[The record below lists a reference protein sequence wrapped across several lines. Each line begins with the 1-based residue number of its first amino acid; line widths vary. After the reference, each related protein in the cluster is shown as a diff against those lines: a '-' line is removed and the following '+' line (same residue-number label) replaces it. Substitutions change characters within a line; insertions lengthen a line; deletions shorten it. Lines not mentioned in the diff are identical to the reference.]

1 MNGMD
6 NKEFCKRQNEFRA
19 EVESCGEGNKGYYVC
34 IINKK
39 VQLGN
44 CNKKVCL
51 LCDDYLG
58 LGMNTADS
66 SGNNDTGVQMTHK
79 NTTPTSTNSTNEI
92 NDLKTPTNV
101 NAGLTNTSS
110 NVQSQNPEKQSKI
123 PEGLIIG
130 GGIGVMVLFV
140 LGFILII
147 NFVRKR
153 KNNDDGI
160 SKERNI
166 PGAKGY
172 DQLDD
177 ENYSSYRS
185 FTSSSIQNPNTLI
198 DNKPFTRTSS
208 NDQMP
213 IYDDVIIDKRNTNTQ
228 NNYNTSIIYNNENSI
243 VMRNN
248 FHGNESMKMN
258 PNRSFSNGTNSEFH
272 KVNTS
277 ILVDSLAETSFQK
290 NPNVL
295 DNTYGNKAVT
305 KMGSRE
311 FSQKNMMIQSNE
323 AVNSSSMFNNMNE
336 NANSSPNEIKQAF
349 SNMPYSPTSLSNTST
364 STSLN
369 QKYYINGTNSIQ
381 SPANV
386 YIITNQN
393 SHNNPFSD
401 SHVVSS
407 PTNGYTYDLTL
418 NQEQNQISKDGEN
431 DNINQNK
438 NFNNISKNYSYRNE
452 ESFIKSPM
460 NKQQTY
466 VSSPPGGNNKNLM
479 RNAITTTGENILRA
493 TSLSKQRSYTGAGTP
508 NLTMNNNMNSVNNQS
523 PSGYP
528 SNSEHRYSGGKSIH
542 SSADGTPN
550 LSRSS
555 SNKSHHSVITSSTP
569 VIENIPSGKQTIEH
583 HLSTKSI
590 KTSTATI
597 EKIPSSSQLHHKH
610 SLNNGKPSESSD
622 SKGDTSMVMSP
633 TQIGKNPQTP
643 IQPKSILKNSNSV
656 SYNTSGVYTSQDD
669 LNISHSISVKR
680 KRSKSRKTTQTN
692 DNVGS
697 TVVATPSGDINIPPF
712 PSMSRNNS
720 GVLKGGDNNVTIES
734 SSTTP
739 SRPPTLTVYGH
750 ALETP
755 PIPKSTRFPQD
766 AMVLPP
772 TVGVTPVPPDIL
784 GGTDVVPLN
793 TMTLQRKH
801 FHKKNKSLSA
811 AAIKNDYSVDESMI
825 KSKHPLPPVPPLP
838 SNLQNN
844 NKSNDDVVG
853 TITKVNSVKEKER
866 INRDQSPDTS
876 HYRSKSLPRPTKNSS
891 RYMEDQNILSS
902 SPAIDPNVLN
912 GLEQELTNFELDFYK
927 ENENQ
932 KVVKTKNKNSVLSIL
947 REERRNMEYYIEHCD
962 D

>member
-1 MNGMD
+1 MNVE
-6 NKEFCKRQNEFRA
+6 EFCSQAYGKENLVSCSNGGYIVCYDKSKNEILFDNCEKDCYLCVGKRILKIVDKKSSPVTH
-19 EVESCGEGNKGYYVC
+19 VENKTTGTSNIPYPTDTTIPPNIENKGSQD
-34 IINKK
+34 IN
-39 VQLGN
+39 
-44 CNKKVCL
+44 
-51 LCDDYLG
+51 
-58 LGMNTADS
+58 
-66 SGNNDTGVQMTHK
+66 
-79 NTTPTSTNSTNEI
+79 
-92 NDLKTPTNV
+92 
-101 NAGLTNTSS
+101 SS
-110 NVQSQNPEKQSKI
+110 NNQSKNSVKSSKT

-130 GGIGVMVLFV
+130 GGIGVIVLFV

-153 KNNDDGI
+153 KNKEEGI
-160 SKERNI
+160 SNERNM
-166 PGAKGY
+166 PGSKGY

-177 ENYSSYRS
+177 ENYNSYRS
-185 FTSSSIQNPNTLI
+185 FTNTSLQNPNTII
-198 DNKPFTRTSS
+198 DNKSYNR

-213 IYDDVIIDKRNTNTQ
+213 IYEDVIIVDNKRNNNTQ
-228 NNYNTSIIYNNENSI
+228 NNYNTSIIYNNENSMI
-243 VMRNN
+243 MRNN
-248 FHGNESMKMN
+248 FQSNDNNMMKMN
-258 PNRSFSNGTNSEFH
+258 PNRSFSNGEFH

-277 ILVDSLAETSFQK
+277 ILVDSLADTSFQK
-290 NPNVL
+290 SANIL
-295 DNTYGNKAVT
+295 DNQFGNKAVT

-311 FSQKNMMIQSNE
+311 ISQKNMMIQSNNVALKTE
-323 AVNSSSMFNNMNE
+323 ME

-364 STSLN
+364 STSVN
-369 QKYYINGTNSIQ
+369 QKYYLNNGTNSIQ
-381 SPANV
+381 SPPNV
-386 YIITNQN
+386 YIIGNQN

-401 SHVVSS
+401 SHVVTS

-418 NQEQNQISKDGEN
+418 NQEQSQIKDSEN
-431 DNINQNK
+431 DNINQNQ
-438 NFNNISKNYSYRNE
+438 NFNNITKNYSYRNE
-452 ESFIKSPM
+452 ESFIKSPV

-466 VSSPPGGNNKNLM
+466 VSSPPLVNNKNLM
-479 RNAITTTGENILRA
+479 RNASDNILRA
-493 TSLSKQRSYTGAGTP
+493 TSLSKQRSYTGTGTP
-508 NLTMNNNMNSVNNQS
+508 TLTMNNQS

-528 SNSEHRYSGGKSIH
+528 SNSEHRYSGGKTIH
-542 SSADGTPN
+542 NNTDGTPN

-555 SNKSHHSVITSSTP
+555 SNKSQSHHSVVTGATP

-622 SKGDTSMVMSP
+622 SKGDTSIVMSP

-643 IQPKSILKNSNSV
+643 TQPKSILKNSNSV
-656 SYNTSGVYTSQDD
+656 SYNTSGIFSPQDD
-669 LNISHSISVKR
+669 SNISHSISVKR
-680 KRSKSRKTTQTN
+680 MRSKSRKATQTN
-692 DNVGS
+692 DNVGN
-697 TVVATPSGDINIPPF
+697 TVVSTPSGDINIPPF
-712 PSMSRNNS
+712 PSMSRNTS
-720 GVLKGGDNNVTIES
+720 GVLRGDNNNVPIEN

-801 FHKKNKSLSA
+801 FHKKNKSVSA
-811 AAIKNDYSVDESMI
+811 AAIKNDYSMDESMI

-853 TITKVNSVKEKER
+853 TITKVNSVKERVRE
-866 INRDQSPDTS
+866 QSPDTN
-876 HYRSKSLPRPTKNSS
+876 HYRSKSLPRPNKNSS
-891 RYMEDQNILSS
+891 RYVEDQSILSS
-902 SPAIDPNVLN
+902 SPAIDPNVLY

>member
-1 MNGMD
+1 
-6 NKEFCKRQNEFRA
+6 
-19 EVESCGEGNKGYYVC
+19 
-34 IINKK
+34 
-39 VQLGN
+39 
-44 CNKKVCL
+44 
-51 LCDDYLG
+51 
-58 LGMNTADS
+58 
-66 SGNNDTGVQMTHK
+66 
-79 NTTPTSTNSTNEI
+79 
-92 NDLKTPTNV
+92 
-101 NAGLTNTSS
+101 
-110 NVQSQNPEKQSKI
+110 
-123 PEGLIIG
+123 
-130 GGIGVMVLFV
+130 
-140 LGFILII
+140 
-147 NFVRKR
+147 
-153 KNNDDGI
+153 
-160 SKERNI
+160 
-166 PGAKGY
+166 
-172 DQLDD
+172 
-177 ENYSSYRS
+177 
-185 FTSSSIQNPNTLI
+185 
-198 DNKPFTRTSS
+198 
-208 NDQMP
+208 MP
-213 IYDDVIIDKRNTNTQ
+213 IYEDVIIVDNKRNNNTQ
-228 NNYNTSIIYNNENSI
+228 NNYNTSIIYNNENSMI
-243 VMRNN
+243 MRNN
-248 FHGNESMKMN
+248 FQSNDNNMMKMN
-258 PNRSFSNGTNSEFH
+258 PNRSFSNGEFH

-277 ILVDSLAETSFQK
+277 ILVDSLADTSFQK
-290 NPNVL
+290 SANIL
-295 DNTYGNKAVT
+295 DNQFGNKAVT

-311 FSQKNMMIQSNE
+311 ISQKNMMIQSNNVALKTE
-323 AVNSSSMFNNMNE
+323 ME

-364 STSLN
+364 STSVN
-369 QKYYINGTNSIQ
+369 QKYYLNNGTNSIQ
-381 SPANV
+381 SPPNV
-386 YIITNQN
+386 YIIGNQN

-401 SHVVSS
+401 SHVVTS

-418 NQEQNQISKDGEN
+418 NQEQSQIKDSEN
-431 DNINQNK
+431 DNINQNQ
-438 NFNNISKNYSYRNE
+438 NFNNITKNYSYRNE
-452 ESFIKSPM
+452 ESFIKSPV

-466 VSSPPGGNNKNLM
+466 VSSPPLVNNKNLM
-479 RNAITTTGENILRA
+479 RNASDNILRA
-493 TSLSKQRSYTGAGTP
+493 TSLSKQRSYTGTGTP
-508 NLTMNNNMNSVNNQS
+508 TLTMNNQS

-528 SNSEHRYSGGKSIH
+528 SNSEHRYSGGKTIH
-542 SSADGTPN
+542 NNTDGTPN

-555 SNKSHHSVITSSTP
+555 SNKSQSHHSVVTGATP

-622 SKGDTSMVMSP
+622 SKGDTSIVMSP

-643 IQPKSILKNSNSV
+643 TQPKSILKNSNSV
-656 SYNTSGVYTSQDD
+656 SYNTSGIFSPQDD
-669 LNISHSISVKR
+669 SNISHSISVKR
-680 KRSKSRKTTQTN
+680 MRSKSRKATQTN
-692 DNVGS
+692 DNVGN
-697 TVVATPSGDINIPPF
+697 TVVSTPSGDINIPPF
-712 PSMSRNNS
+712 PSMSRNTS
-720 GVLKGGDNNVTIES
+720 GVLRGDNNNVPIEN

-801 FHKKNKSLSA
+801 FHKKNKSVSA
-811 AAIKNDYSVDESMI
+811 AAIKNDYSMDESMI

-853 TITKVNSVKEKER
+853 TITKVNSVKERVRE
-866 INRDQSPDTS
+866 QSPDTN
-876 HYRSKSLPRPTKNSS
+876 HYRSKSLPRPNKNSS
-891 RYMEDQNILSS
+891 RYVEDQSILSS
-902 SPAIDPNVLN
+902 SPAIDPNVLY

>member
-1 MNGMD
+1 MD
-6 NKEFCKRQNEFRA
+6 SITFCNKLESEKRKLA
-19 EVESCGEGNKGYYVC
+19 PLCGEGGKGYYLCYDKLVTFENC
-34 IINKK
+34 TKDCFKCDMGKLFLLKQDGNK
-39 VQLGN
+39 G
-44 CNKKVCL
+44 
-51 LCDDYLG
+51 G
-58 LGMNTADS
+58 
-66 SGNNDTGVQMTHK
+66 K
-79 NTTPTSTNSTNEI
+79 NTSPATHTDTSKTESFPGAPTKTNSNLPDIENGSPDI
-92 NDLKTPTNV
+92 SQSNNQPKNSDKSSKT
-101 NAGLTNTSS
+101 
-110 NVQSQNPEKQSKI
+110 

-153 KNNDDGI
+153 KNKEEGVSN
-160 SKERNI
+160 ERNI
-166 PGAKGY
+166 SGSKGY
-172 DQLDD
+172 DQLND
-177 ENYSSYRS
+177 ENYNSYRS
-185 FTSSSIQNPNTLI
+185 FTNSSLQNPNI
-198 DNKPFTRTSS
+198 IENKSFNR

-213 IYDDVIIDKRNTNTQ
+213 IYEDVIIVDNKRNNNTQ
-228 NNYNTSIIYNNENSI
+228 NNYNTSIIYNNENSMI
-243 VMRNN
+243 MRNN
-248 FHGNESMKMN
+248 FQGSDSNMMKMN
-258 PNRSFSNGTNSEFH
+258 PNRSFSNGEFH

-277 ILVDSLAETSFQK
+277 ILVDSLADTSFQK
-290 NPNVL
+290 SANIL
-295 DNTYGNKAVT
+295 DNQYSNKAVT
-305 KMGSRE
+305 KMGSRD
-311 FSQKNMMIQSNE
+311 FSQKNMMIQSNNVALKTE
-323 AVNSSSMFNNMNE
+323 ME

-364 STSLN
+364 STSVN
-369 QKYYINGTNSIQ
+369 QKYYLNNGTNSIQ
-381 SPANV
+381 SPPNV
-386 YIITNQN
+386 YIIGNQN

-401 SHVVSS
+401 SHVVTS

-418 NQEQNQISKDGEN
+418 NQEQNQIKDSEN
-431 DNINQNK
+431 DNINQNQ

-452 ESFIKSPM
+452 ESFIKSPV

-466 VSSPPGGNNKNLM
+466 VSSPPLVNNKNLM
-479 RNAITTTGENILRA
+479 RNASDNILRT
-493 TSLSKQRSYTGAGTP
+493 TSLSKQRSYTGTGTP
-508 NLTMNNNMNSVNNQS
+508 TLTMNNQS

-528 SNSEHRYSGGKSIH
+528 SNSEHRYSGGKTIH
-542 SSADGTPN
+542 NNIDGTPN

-555 SNKSHHSVITSSTP
+555 SNKSQSHHSVVTGATP

-583 HLSTKSI
+583 HISTKSI

-643 IQPKSILKNSNSV
+643 TQPKSILKNSNSV
-656 SYNTSGVYTSQDD
+656 SYNTSGIFSPQDD
-669 LNISHSISVKR
+669 SNISHSISVKR
-680 KRSKSRKTTQTN
+680 MRSKSRKATQTN
-692 DNVGS
+692 DNVGN
-697 TVVATPSGDINIPPF
+697 TVVSTPSGDINIPPF
-712 PSMSRNNS
+712 PSMSRNTS
-720 GVLKGGDNNVTIES
+720 GVLRGDNNNVPIEN

-801 FHKKNKSLSA
+801 FHKKNKSVSA
-811 AAIKNDYSVDESMI
+811 AAIKNDYSMDESMI

-853 TITKVNSVKEKER
+853 TITKVNSVKERVRE
-866 INRDQSPDTS
+866 QSPDIN
-876 HYRSKSLPRPTKNSS
+876 HYRSKSLPRPNKNSS
-891 RYMEDQNILSS
+891 RYVEDQSILSS
-902 SPAIDPNVLN
+902 SPAIDPNVLY